1 MTPATPRDEQ
11 LQRLIAPVVERAGY
25 DLETLNV
32 STAGRRRIVRV
43 VVDSDD
49 GVSLD
54 DVAEVSRSISESI
67 DAQVDAM
74 GQPAYTLEVT
84 SPGVDR
90 PLELPRHWR
99 RAVGRLVKV
108 EFLRAAEG
116 VPSGSAS
123 QSGSQSVPEGVPEG
137 VPESVEARVVGADD
151 DGVDLD
157 VGGTGRRAAYAE
169 LRRGRV
175 QVEFSRPDT
184 PKGSARAGRAA
195 RRAGA
200 AGDTTAP
207 REGGRS

>member
-67 DAQVDAM
+67 DAQIDAM

-116 VPSGSAS
+116 VPPGSG
-123 QSGSQSVPEGVPEG
+123 PEGIPEG

-157 VGGTGRRAAYAE
+157 VDGTGRRAVYAE

>member
-54 DVAEVSRSISESI
+54 DVAELSRSISESI

-123 QSGSQSVPEGVPEG
+123 QGVPEG

-157 VGGTGRRAAYAE
+157 VDGTGRRAVYAE